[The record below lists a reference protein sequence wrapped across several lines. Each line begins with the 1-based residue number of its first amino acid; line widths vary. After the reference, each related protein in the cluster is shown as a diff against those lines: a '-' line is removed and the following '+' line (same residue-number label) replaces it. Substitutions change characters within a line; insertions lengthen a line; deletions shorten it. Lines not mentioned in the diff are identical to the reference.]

1 MKVLSP
7 AFIGNIFEIKKIS
20 RGNLTIRRFFWV
32 LLWIWPTIQPFTSRH
47 MDHNISTFFF
57 LSPIKLHQRRF
68 SLKYTVM
75 IIFRMINAPA
85 LCKPR
90 VLVLRPNILVSMFVS
105 SLATQNL
112 ARIKFKF
119 QIGITSI
126 FPCLATEWSVFFV
139 CLFVFISRPSYILVS
154 LHEGDGFE

>member
-112 ARIKFKF
+112 ARIKFQWTTNDRDKNHHVASESYSYTLPLISLIDFF
-119 QIGITSI
+119 QT
-126 FPCLATEWSVFFV
+126 
-139 CLFVFISRPSYILVS
+139 VS
-154 LHEGDGFE
+154 P